1 MTPVDRV
8 HLGVGSSDS
17 KSGAR
22 IGGRPPQVFAGQAI
36 LHSHE
41 YLLTLEA
48 HTAPWLG
55 ARELSVFIRRGFS
68 IGDDDLE
75 YPDIGVRAVL
85 HPSSSRSAESAGS
98 HAGLG
103 SAALIRIPS
112 DDEVMPLVLI
122 APQPVLIQNEPSY
135 AESVEADGHSFLF
148 QINEEGWPVV
158 AESHPD
164 FVEEYLFGYGSVY
177 FYGSSDATGLVREV
191 VPGFL
196 DF

>member
-17 KSGAR
+17 EVGSR
-22 IGGRPPQVFAGQAI
+22 IGGRPPQVFAGQPI
-36 LHSHE
+36 LQTHE

-48 HTAPWLG
+48 HTAPWLS

-85 HPSSSRSAESAGS
+85 HPPSSRSPESAGS
-98 HAGLG
+98 HEGLG
-103 SAALIRIPS
+103 STALINLPA
-112 DDEVMPLVLI
+112 DAEVMPLVLI

-135 AESVEADGHSFLF
+135 ADAVEADGHGFLF
-148 QINEEGWPVV
+148 QVNEEGWPVV
-158 AESHPD
+158 AESQPE

-177 FYGSSDATGLVREV
+177 FYGNCDETGLVRDV
-191 VPGFL
+191 VAGFL

>member
-1 MTPVDRV
+1 MTLVGTLHLVVD
-8 HLGVGSSDS
+8 SSDS
-17 KSGAR
+17 EVGAR
-22 IGGRPPQVFAGQAI
+22 IGGHPPQVFDGQPI
-36 LHSHE
+36 LQTHE
-41 YLLTLEA
+41 YLLTLAA

-55 ARELSVFIRRGFS
+55 DRELSVFVRRGFS

-75 YPDIGVRAVL
+75 YPGIGVRAVL
-85 HPSSSRSAESAGS
+85 HPPSARSAASAGRHS
-98 HAGLG
+98 GLG
-103 SAALIRIPS
+103 SAALIQVPA

-135 AESVEADGHSFLF
+135 ADAVEADGHRFLF

-158 AESHPD
+158 AEPQSE

-177 FYGSSDATGLVREV
+177 FYGSADATGLANEV

>member
-1 MTPVDRV
+1 MDRV
-8 HLGVGSSDS
+8 HLGVGSGDS
-17 KSGAR
+17 ESGDR
-22 IGGRPPQVFAGQAI
+22 IGGRPPQFFAGRQI
-36 LHSHE
+36 LQTHE
-41 YLLTLEA
+41 YLLTLAA
-48 HTAPWLG
+48 HTATWLG
-55 ARELSVFIRRGFS
+55 GRELSVFIRRGFS

-85 HPSSSRSAESAGS
+85 HRPSSRSAASAGRHS
-98 HAGLG
+98 GLG
-103 SAALIRIPS
+103 SAALIQIPT

-135 AESVEADGHSFLF
+135 ADAVEADGHRFLF
-148 QINEEGWPVV
+148 QINEEGWPVG
-158 AESHPD
+158 AEPQSE

-177 FYGSSDATGLVREV
+177 FYGSADATGLADEV